1 MSKERSIISFELI
14 DSVQI
19 EKIAKFNNRKL
30 SKQGL
35 TELAFE
41 IANKSIIFLDE
52 ESFEN
57 ITHLKL

>member
-19 EKIAKFNNRKL
+19 ENIAKFNNRKL

-41 IANKSIIFLDE
+41 IANKSIKFLDK
-52 ESFEN
+52 ESFN
-57 ITHLKL
+57 QITSLKL

>member
-14 DSVQI
+14 DSIQI
-19 EKIAKFNNRKL
+19 EKIAKLNNRKL

-41 IANKSIIFLDE
+41 IANKSINSLDE
-52 ESFEN
+52 ESFN
-57 ITHLKL
+57 QIINLKI

>member
-41 IANKSIIFLDE
+41 IANKSIKFLDN
-52 ESFEN
+52 ESFGQ
-57 ITHLKL
+57 ITNLNL